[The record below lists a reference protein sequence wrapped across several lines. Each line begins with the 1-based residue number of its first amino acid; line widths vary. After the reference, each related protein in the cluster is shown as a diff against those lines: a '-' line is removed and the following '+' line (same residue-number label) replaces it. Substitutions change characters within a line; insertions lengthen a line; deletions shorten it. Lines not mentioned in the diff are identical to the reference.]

1 MRIRPGPTLLGSGGG
16 LVLLGLLAFAW
27 TPAAWL
33 VAVAILAIPVP
44 VFLDYL
50 ALRRTCDAINVRR
63 ELPVSASRGSPF
75 RVALHLVCPGPRE
88 VVGEVRDCLPAAA
101 DPAHWHERFEL
112 SPGKE
117 REFACQV
124 RIPTRGLH
132 AFGPVWVRVRGAM
145 GMLESQRS
153 YDCPGEVKVL
163 PDGAGSREAIRKDAL
178 AEQRILDEMTR
189 ARLRGEGLEFESIS
203 EYRAGDD
210 PRRIDWRSSARQRRP
225 MVRRYQLERHRDVV
239 ILLDCGR
246 LMMASAG
253 PARPVPRPL
262 PRGADPEAGQPAP
275 GAAGARLE
283 AGEPTKLDC
292 AVDSALMLCRVA
304 LDKGDRCGLGIFD
317 DQVLGFLPPLSG
329 PGAYRVLLESVY
341 DVRSRW
347 RETDFSPMFAT
358 LEGRHP
364 KRSLVVVLSDAVDAD
379 TSVRFRSALVALAR
393 KHVLVFAAIQTPLM
407 RELVKEPIGSSLD
420 VSRKAVTFRLLRER
434 EKALRSLELS
444 GVHILDVEPGRLT
457 VPLVNRYIELRERN
471 LV

>member
-1 MRIRPGPTLLGSGGG
+1 
-16 LVLLGLLAFAW
+16 VGLLAFAW
-27 TPAAWL
+27 APAVWL
-33 VAVAILAIPVP
+33 VAVAVLAIPVP

-50 ALRRTCDAINVRR
+50 ALRRTCNAISVRR
-63 ELPVSASRGSPF
+63 ELPVCAGRGSPF
-75 RVALHLVCPGPRE
+75 RVALHLACSVGRD
-88 VVGEVRDCLPAAA
+88 VVGELRDCLPVSA
-101 DPAHWHERFEL
+101 DPAYWHERFEL

-132 AFGPVWVRVRGAM
+132 AFGPVWVRVRGAT

-210 PRRIDWRSSARQRRP
+210 PRRIDWRSSARQRRL

-246 LMMASAG
+246 LMVASAASASPG
-253 PARPVPRPL
+253 TRPL
-262 PRGADPEAGQPAP
+262 PHGPGQEAGQPAP
-275 GAAGARLE
+275 PPRSVRGQVAAPPLRGGGAGARLK

-304 LDKGDRCGLGIFD
+304 LEKGDRCGLGIFD

-341 DVRSRW
+341 DIRSRW

-358 LEGRHP
+358 LQRRHP

-407 RELVKEPIGSSLD
+407 RELVAEPIGSSLD